1 MAMRATG
8 PSWLLGLALPAI
20 AVTSLVAAHGLDG
33 LLGALLGVSMLAI
46 AVSDFRRYII
56 PDELTAATMALAL
69 LRAALL
75 GSNAGWQ
82 AASWTIVSALL
93 VALPLMGLRFA
104 YRWWR
109 GRDGF
114 GLGDIKLA
122 AVAGAWLDFV
132 TVLIVIELA
141 ALAALAAYL
150 LIAALRKHRLART
163 AFLPFGS
170 FLAPAIWIGWLV
182 ETLVSQ
188 LSFF

>member
-1 MAMRATG
+1 MFATG

-20 AVTSLVAAHGLDG
+20 VIASLVAAHGMEG
-33 LLGALLGVSMLAI
+33 VLGALLGVSMVAI

-56 PDELTAATMALAL
+56 PDELTGATMALAV
-69 LRAALL
+69 LRAALW

-82 AASWTIVSALL
+82 TVSWTIVSASL
-93 VALPLMGLRFA
+93 VALPLIVLGLV

-122 AVAGAWLDFV
+122 AVAGAWLDIV
-132 TVLIVIELA
+132 TVLVVIELA

-150 LIAALRKHRLART
+150 FTAGFRKQRLAKT

-182 ETLVSQ
+182 ETLLSQ
-188 LSFF
+188 PSFF